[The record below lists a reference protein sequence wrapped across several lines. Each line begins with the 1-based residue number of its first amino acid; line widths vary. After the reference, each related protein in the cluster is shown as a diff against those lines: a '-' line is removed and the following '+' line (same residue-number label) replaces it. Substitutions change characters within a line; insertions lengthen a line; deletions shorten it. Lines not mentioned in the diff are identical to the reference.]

1 MRGGADTALRV
12 EPAEPSQVRAAESR
26 SSTPQLPSARLAS
39 ALRPLFQTEFCNPA
53 FEPESGPPGP
63 PAFRGDARRRPRAPW
78 HGWRPRGLPPDW
90 PFCGLCALLLAGLLL
105 GLLALLA
112 VLLAQL
118 QAAPPSGASS
128 PPWPARGLITAGTP
142 SATATTASQA
152 TGTPKEQREAGLSL
166 APQASCGGLLLGP
179 RGVFSS
185 PNYPDPYPPDT
196 HCVWHIQV
204 PADRAIQL
212 RIEAL
217 GTESAASCLFDRLEI
232 SPEPE
237 GPLLR
242 VCGRDPPP
250 TLNTNA
256 SRLRVAFVSDS
267 SVEGRGFQAWF
278 QAVAPGRG
286 SCAQDEL
293 PCDQLTCLPPG
304 SVCDGLTHCAD
315 GRDESNCSAQAS
327 GCGGNLTGLQGN
339 FSAPSF
345 LQGYP
350 QQLLCTWHISV
361 PAGHGVELQFLNFS
375 LDAQGECQSDHVAVY
390 EAGSSGAL
398 GLLGRFCG
406 AEPPPRLLSSRRRL
420 AVLLRTRRGSGGFW
434 ATYRA
439 LDATEKPCGPT
450 VPSCQD
456 GGCRRRMCAPR
467 RGCAGGG
474 PDPCGGPLSPPPEL
488 ACEPV
493 RVAMCLGLSYNATAF
508 PNVWIGVATQE
519 EVAAVLREYENLA
532 RLPCYP
538 SFRRLLCGL
547 LVPRCTPLGS
557 VLPPCRSVCQE
568 AERRCQSGL
577 ALLGT
582 PWPFTCNRLPEATG
596 PEACA
601 QP

>member
-1 MRGGADTALRV
+1 MKGRTDTVLHV
-12 EPAEPSQVRAAESR
+12 ESAEPS
-26 SSTPQLPSARLAS
+26 
-39 ALRPLFQTEFCNPA
+39 QTEFCNPA
-53 FEPESGPPGP
+53 FEPESGPLCPP
-63 PAFRGDARRRPRAPW
+63 PAFREDARRRTRTPW

-90 PFCGLCALLLAGLLL
+90 HLCGLCALLLASLLL
-105 GLLALLA
+105 GLLGLLA
-112 VLLAQL
+112 FLLAQL

-128 PPWPARGLITAGTP
+128 PPLPTRGLI
-142 SATATTASQA
+142 A
-152 TGTPKEQREAGLSL
+152 TGTPSTTATTPSQAPRTPKGQREASLSL
-166 APQASCGGLLLGP
+166 TPQASCGGLLLGP
-179 RGVFSS
+179 WGVFSS

-217 GTESAASCLFDRLEI
+217 DMENVASCLFDRLEI

-242 VCGRDPPP
+242 VCGREPPP
-250 TLNTNA
+250 TLNTNT
-256 SRLRVAFVSDS
+256 SRLRVTFVSDS

-286 SCAQDEL
+286 SCAQDEF
-293 PCDQLTCLPPG
+293 PCDQLACLPPG
-304 SVCDGLTHCAD
+304 LVCDGFAHCAD

-327 GCGGNLTGLQGN
+327 GCGGNLTGFQGR

-345 LQGYP
+345 LQGHP
-350 QQLLCTWHISV
+350 RHLLCTWHISV
-361 PAGHGVELQFLNFS
+361 PTGHGIELQFLSFN

-390 EAGSSGAL
+390 EASSSGAL

-406 AEPPPRLLSSRRRL
+406 AEPPPRLLSSRHRL
-420 AVLLRTRRGSGGFW
+420 AVLLRTGPGVGGVGFS

-439 LDATEKPCGPT
+439 LDATESRCPGTEPCGPT
-450 VPSCQD
+450 EPSCQD
-456 GGCRRRMCAPR
+456 KGCRRWNCDPW
-467 RGCAGGG
+467 RGCAAGSPGE
-474 PDPCGGPLSPPPEL
+474 CGGPLSPPPEL
-488 ACEPV
+488 SCEPI
-493 RVAMCLGLSYNATAF
+493 RVEMCLGLSYNATAF
-508 PNVWIGVATQE
+508 PNIWIGMATQE
-519 EVAAVLREYENLA
+519 EVMEVLRAYESLA

-538 SFRRLLCGL
+538 RFRRFLCGL
-547 LVPRCTPLGS
+547 LVPCCTPLGS

-568 AERRCQSGL
+568 AEHWCQSGL

-582 PWPFTCNRLPEATG
+582 PWPFNCNWLPEATDLD
-596 PEACA
+596 ACA

>member
-1 MRGGADTALRV
+1 MRDGADTVLRV
-12 EPAEPSQVRAAESR
+12 ESAELS
-26 SSTPQLPSARLAS
+26 
-39 ALRPLFQTEFCNPA
+39 QTEFCNPA
-53 FEPESGPPGP
+53 FEPEWGPPHPP
-63 PAFRGDARRRPRAPW
+63 PASWGDARRPARAAW
-78 HGWRPRGLPPDW
+78 HGWRPGGLPPDW
-90 PFCGLCALLLAGLLL
+90 HFGGLCALLLASLLL
-105 GLLALLA
+105 GLLGLVA

-118 QAAPPSGASS
+118 QAAPPPGASS
-128 PPWPARGLITAGTP
+128 PPLPARGLGISGTP
-142 SATATTASQA
+142 AATATS
-152 TGTPKEQREAGLSL
+152 GTPKGQREAGLSL

-179 RGVFSS
+179 QGVFSS

-196 HCVWHIQV
+196 HCVWHIRV

-217 GTESAASCLFDRLEI
+217 GTEGTASCLFDRLEI

-242 VCGRDPPP
+242 LCGRDPPP
-250 TLNTNA
+250 TLHTNA

-267 SVEGRGFQAWF
+267 SVEGRGFRAWF
-278 QAVAPGRG
+278 QAVARGRG
-286 SCAQDEL
+286 SCAQDEVA
-293 PCDQLTCLPPG
+293 CDQLTCLPPG
-304 SVCDGLTHCAD
+304 SACDGLPRCAD
-315 GRDESNCSAQAS
+315 GRDQGDCSTPSGAS
-327 GCGGNLTGLQGN
+327 GCGGNLTGLQGS

-350 QQLLCTWHISV
+350 QRLLCTWHISV
-361 PAGHGVELQFLNFS
+361 PAGHGVELQFLTFN

-406 AEPPPRLLSSRRRL
+406 AEPPPRLLSSRPRL
-420 AVLLRTRRGSGGFW
+420 AVLLRAGRGSGGFS

-439 LDATEKPCGPT
+439 LDASEKPCGPT
-450 VPSCQD
+450 GPSCQD
-456 GGCRRRMCAPR
+456 PGCRRWMCDLRPD
-467 RGCAGGG
+467 CAEGSPAQCG
-474 PDPCGGPLSPPPEL
+474 PVSPPPAP

-508 PNVWIGVATQE
+508 PNIWTGAAAQE
-519 EVAAVLREYENLA
+519 EAGEVLRQHESLA

-538 SFRRLLCGL
+538 SLRRLLCGL

-568 AERRCQSGL
+568 AEHRCQSGL

-582 PWPFTCNRLPEATG
+582 PWPFNCNRLPEAAG
-596 PEACA
+596 VEACA